1 MRRCSD
7 SNISNL
13 SSPGHLLEV
22 PNCHE
27 VSPRVTWDMTS
38 RPQGFWDVDGVWRS
52 LRCQN
57 MKFPGESFVECL
69 KNSQIYVFG
78 DSNSN
83 RMYGYLVG
91 RTFSKPTYPGAWPYK
106 AEAVNKEWDIK
117 LKFYPHEYPL
127 FLGQKW
133 EQIIQ
138 YGSVEKLI
146 DGIPS
151 TGRQLVIVHYYLHM
165 SHFHMS
171 VGRSRVEAAARAIA
185 RLLARNTEARVAFRG
200 PHVSSHETVYNH
212 SIGGDT
218 LGKQFLEI
226 ISKAFARLK
235 D

>member
-1 MRRCSD
+1 
-7 SNISNL
+7 
-13 SSPGHLLEV
+13 
-22 PNCHE
+22 
-27 VSPRVTWDMTS
+27 MTT

-165 SHFHMS
+165 SWLGILKPVWLSGDRTCHLMKLCTTTPL
-171 VGRSRVEAAARAIA
+171 EATRWGSNSWK
-185 RLLARNTEARVAFRG
+185 LFPKPLC
-200 PHVSSHETVYNH
+200 
-212 SIGGDT
+212 D
-218 LGKQFLEI
+218 
-226 ISKAFARLK
+226 
-235 D
+235 